1 MTVSQW
7 VNEFDT
13 AGRAAGKSRFEI
25 ASVVS
30 EVRSHCMDGA
40 EDPYDSFGTPAEY
53 LRELGWNAQVSRLG
67 LRRGRI
73 ALTAIGFVGGLLI
86 AGSALAWIDKGLFG
100 VNVPNLVLVPISAV
114 LIGLIVD
121 GGRRLLAEREVAAL
135 LGICLVLVAGT
146 AQSFRLGFIPLGGII
161 ILPRKAMFFVG
172 GALVLTALLGHWVHR
187 RERRG
192 VGRGHSS
199 KPPTLSIVSDSAGP
213 ANRHRSAGRT
223 SVEQPNQT
231 GKIS

>member
-7 VNEFDT
+7 VNEFDA
-13 AGRAAGKSRFEI
+13 AGRAAGKSGCEI
-25 ASVVS
+25 AAVVS
-30 EVRSHCMDGA
+30 DVRSHCMDGA
-40 EDPYDSFGTPAEY
+40 EDPYDAFGTPEEY
-53 LRELGWNAQVSRLG
+53 LHELGWNSQVSRLG

-86 AGSALAWIDKGLFG
+86 AGSALAWIDGGLFG
-100 VNVPNLVLVPISAV
+100 INQANFVLVPISGV
-114 LIGLIVD
+114 LIGLMVD

-146 AQSFRLGFIPLGGII
+146 SLSFRLGFIPLGEIV
-161 ILPRKAMFFVG
+161 ILPRRAMFLVG

-187 RERRG
+187 RKLRE
-192 VGRGHSS
+192 VGSGHSS
-199 KPPTLSIVSDSAGP
+199 RPPTLSVVSDGARPS
-213 ANRHRSAGRT
+213 NHHRTVGRA
-223 SVEQPNQT
+223 SVEQPKQI